1 MDTDFLKTA
10 DFLQEELQAFYQVLR
25 RGGEGKELHAA
36 IARLHTVI
44 DQVEPLANDPGEA
57 WTTLSQEQRWGYLRL
72 LSHLGT
78 ATHELKTASLFAD
91 SQETTYISASHDKGR
106 RPVFSK
112 RTSL

>member
-1 MDTDFLKTA
+1 MNIDFLKTA

-36 IARLHTVI
+36 VARLHAVI

-57 WTTLSQEQRWGYLRL
+57 WRTLSLEQRWGYMRL
-72 LSHLGT
+72 LSHLGI
-78 ATHELKTASLFAD
+78 ATHELKTASPSTD
-91 SQETTYISASHDKGR
+91 RQRTTYISASHDKSR
-106 RPVFSK
+106 LPTFSK